1 MEGGPM
7 SRPCSPEAACE
18 RAFYPETMVR
28 KVVDFHDA
36 GTALRGGVSKIRAFS
51 LSSTQSMMKRT
62 GSIAGKPAPTEISTG
77 LKPCAVPVGA
87 GLPAIGRY
95 SQQRC

>member
-36 GTALRGGVSKIRAFS
+36 GTALWQGLSLDRGIFPELKVWQHERYREPV
-51 LSSTQSMMKRT
+51 LSCVACAGLFAGST
-62 GSIAGKPAPTEISTG
+62 GSTG
-77 LKPCAVPVGA
+77 VK
-87 GLPAIGRY
+87 LPIL
-95 SQQRC
+95 

>member
-1 MEGGPM
+1 M

-36 GTALRGGVSKIRAFS
+36 IAAFWRGLVLDRVIFPEFKAWQHERYRELV
-51 LSSTQSMMKRT
+51 LSSAAREE
-62 GSIAGKPAPTEISTG
+62 A
-77 LKPCAVPVGA
+77 GA
-87 GLPAIGRY
+87 GYRGVKLLTT
-95 SQQRC
+95 

>member
-1 MEGGPM
+1 M

-36 GTALRGGVSKIRAFS
+36 ITAFWQGPVLDRGIFPEFKPWQHESYREPV
-51 LSSTQSMMKRT
+51 LSSIACA
-62 GSIAGKPAPTEISTG
+62 GLFAGKPAPTGISQDPD
-77 LKPCAVPVGA
+77 LW
-87 GLPAIGRY
+87 
-95 SQQRC
+95 

>member
-1 MEGGPM
+1 M

-36 GTALRGGVSKIRAFS
+36 ITAFWRGLVLDRGIFPEFKAWQHERYRELV
-51 LSSTQSMMKRT
+51 LSSVT
-62 GSIAGKPAPTEISTG
+62 
-77 LKPCAVPVGA
+77 CA
-87 GLPAIGRY
+87 GLFAGEPTPTGIKQDRDLW
-95 SQQRC
+95 

>member
-1 MEGGPM
+1 M

-36 GTALRGGVSKIRAFS
+36 ITAFWQGLVLDRGILREFKAWQHESYRELV
-51 LSSTQSMMKRT
+51 LSGLHWGMPV
-62 GSIAGKPAPTEISTG
+62 IAGKPVKRPAPATEV
-77 LKPCAVPVGA
+77 LNCWP
-87 GLPAIGRY
+87 
-95 SQQRC
+95 

>member
-1 MEGGPM
+1 M

-36 GTALRGGVSKIRAFS
+36 GTALWRGPVLDRGIFAEFKVRQDETYRERVLACVASARREEAGTGDRGVR
-51 LSSTQSMMKRT
+51 LLT
-62 GSIAGKPAPTEISTG
+62 
-77 LKPCAVPVGA
+77 L
-87 GLPAIGRY
+87 
-95 SQQRC
+95 

>member
-1 MEGGPM
+1 M

-36 GTALRGGVSKIRAFS
+36 GTALLGGLTNIGAFCA
-51 LSSTQSMMKRT
+51 SSRCAQMKR
-62 GSIAGKPAPTEISTG
+62 IANDLHQDPSQHGRFARR
-77 LKPCAVPVGA
+77 VGA
-87 GLPAIGRY
+87 GLPRDQAAPVKLPL
-95 SQQRC
+95 